1 MVLTKRS
8 IYLNMKRLVVELETS
23 LHQAFKLQAM
33 KNGQSIKD
41 AMTDLIEYYVK
52 NEMILKD
59 EK

>member
-1 MVLTKRS
+1 
-8 IYLNMKRLVVELETS
+8 MKRLVVELEKQ